1 MVDRTINFGA
11 DDTEATYQIQDD
23 DPNGGGNFAIND
35 LDAATAILEYDQTSD
50 TWSVVDINVTTAD
63 ITTADITTANTT
75 TANVTT
81 LKSDDITDTSDNKM
95 LQGVVASGQATLS
108 SNLAEVATGISTTD
122 ATFMLA
128 LGIDDPDA
136 DAEVAGAL
144 YWDDAADEYKVR
156 IRETE
161 TDVNPTVNYDI
172 VRVR

>member
-1 MVDRTINFGA
+1 MSDRTINFGS

-23 DPNGGGNFAIND
+23 DPLGGGNFAIND
-35 LDAATAILEYDQTSD
+35 LGAATAILEYDQTNSE
-50 TWSVVDINVTTAD
+50 WVVIDVTTAN
-63 ITTADITTANTT
+63 ITTANIT

-81 LKSDDITDTSDNKM
+81 LKSDDITDTADNKM
-95 LQGVVASGQATLS
+95 LQGVVATGQVTLS
-108 SNLAEVATGISTTD
+108 NNLAEVGTGISTID

-128 LGIDDPDA
+128 LGIDDPNA

-144 YWDDAADEYKVR
+144 YWDDSVGEYEVR

>member
-1 MVDRTINFGA
+1 MSDRTINFGS

-23 DPNGGGNFAIND
+23 DPLGGGNFAIND
-35 LDAATAILEYDQTSD
+35 LGAATAILEYDQTNSE
-50 TWSVVDINVTTAD
+50 WVVIDVTTAN
-63 ITTADITTANTT
+63 IT

-95 LQGVVASGQATLS
+95 LQGVVATGQVTLS
-108 SNLAEVATGISTTD
+108 NNLAEVGTGISTVD

-128 LGIDDPDA
+128 LGIDDPNA

-144 YWDDAADEYKVR
+144 YWDDSVGEYEVR

>member
-1 MVDRTINFGA
+1 MSDRTINFGT

-23 DPNGGGNFAIND
+23 DPLGGGNFAIND
-35 LDAATAILEYDQTSD
+35 LDAATAILEYDQTNSE
-50 TWSVVDINVTTAD
+50 WVVIDVTTAN
-63 ITTADITTANTT
+63 IT

-81 LKSDDITDTSDNKM
+81 LKSDDITDTSNNKM
-95 LQGVVASGQATLS
+95 LQGVVATGQVTLS
-108 SNLAEVATGISTTD
+108 NNLAEVSTGISTTD

-128 LGIDDPDA
+128 LGIDDPNA

-144 YWDDAADEYKVR
+144 YWDDSVGQYEVR

-161 TDVNPTVNYDI
+161 TNVNPTVNYDI